1 MNFLKKE
8 SIPDD
13 PAMQEVA
20 AVHATPQQSFHSAG
34 VATGITSAIA
44 GVVLGVAVMVLYQK
58 LDKKPEAQTAQQPS
72 SQQQQ
77 AGDQQTEVP
86 TLLAAN
92 AAPRQG
98 IASKKSISSTKP
110 KQAKEAKPPYPSHY
124 TQVPASLNSLA

>member
-13 PAMQEVA
+13 PVMQEVA
-20 AVHATPQQSFHSAG
+20 AIHATPQKSFQSAG
-34 VATGITSAIA
+34 VTTEITSAIA

-98 IASKKSISSTKP
+98 IASKKPISSTKP
-110 KQAKEAKPPYPSHY
+110 KQA
-124 TQVPASLNSLA
+124 